1 MPIIVQKYGGT
12 SVADAERIRS
22 VARRI
27 VRAKR
32 AGNRVVAV
40 VSAMGHSTD
49 GLVTL
54 AHQVTASPPSREM
67 DMLLTAGERVSM
79 ALLSMAIIGQGE
91 RAISF
96 TGSQVGIITDSSHTR
111 ARILEIKA
119 DRIRAALKQD
129 QIVIV
134 AGFQGVSLGREIT
147 TLGRGGSDTTA
158 VALAVALNA
167 KACEIY
173 SDVPGIFTADPRIV
187 PAARQLRS
195 IPFDEMIELAGA
207 GAQVLHV
214 RAAQLA
220 AKYRMPVVCRSSFSG
235 NPGTII
241 GKGQDMERI
250 QVRGIAHDKNI
261 ALLTLRTAAAPGA
274 ALPQLMTKLSQDG
287 IQVKSFFHGPA
298 ARGAVDLVFVIAS
311 PDIGRAQQVLAKHRP
326 RLRAAGLTVNRDLG
340 AITLVGPGVGGEMAI
355 VSRMLATLARLKI
368 HVEGLI
374 TSETRITG
382 YIERKQLERALRAL
396 HAAFIG

>member
-1 MPIIVQKYGGT
+1 MAIIVQKYGGT
-12 SVADAERIRS
+12 SVADAERIRN

-27 VRAKR
+27 VRTKR
-32 AGNRVVAV
+32 AGNKVVVV

-49 GLVTL
+49 ELVSL
-54 AHQVTASPPSREM
+54 AHQVTTSPPSREL

-79 ALLSMAIIGQGE
+79 ALLSMAIIDLGE

-119 DRIRAALKQD
+119 DRIRQALKED
-129 QIVIV
+129 QVVIV

-158 VALAVALNA
+158 VALAVALYA
-167 KACEIY
+167 AACEIY
-173 SDVPGIFTADPRIV
+173 SDVAGVFTADPRLV
-187 PAARQLRS
+187 KGARQLRA

-214 RAAQLA
+214 RAAELA
-220 AKYRMPVVCRSSFSG
+220 AKFRMPVVCRSSFSE
-235 NPGTII
+235 NAGTII
-241 GKGQDMERI
+241 GKEVRMERI
-250 QVRGIAHDKNI
+250 QVRGIAHDKDV
-261 ALLTLRTAAAPGA
+261 ALLTLRAKARPGA
-274 ALPQLMTKLSQDG
+274 ALPQLVTKLAQAG

-298 ARGAVDLVFVIAS
+298 AAGRIDLFFVVAGS
-311 PDIGRAQQVLAKHRP
+311 DVARARQVLAGKAG
-326 RLRAAGLTVNRDLG
+326 AAPALTVNRELG

-355 VSRMLATLARLKI
+355 VSKMLSALASQRI
-368 HVEGLI
+368 HVEGLS
-374 TSETRITG
+374 TGQTRISA
-382 YIERKQLERALRAL
+382 YIARGQLERALTAL
-396 HAAFIG
+396 HKAFIG